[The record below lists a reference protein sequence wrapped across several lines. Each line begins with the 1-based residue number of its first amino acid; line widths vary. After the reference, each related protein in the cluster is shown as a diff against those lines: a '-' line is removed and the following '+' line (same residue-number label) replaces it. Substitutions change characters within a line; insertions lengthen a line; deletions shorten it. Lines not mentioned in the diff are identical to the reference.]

1 MIRRTTEHKA
11 VNTKRDQLIVF
22 TVYEQGFKK
31 EQIKQ
36 KNIYTKKHGVVVV
49 E

>member
-1 MIRRTTEHKA
+1 MIHRTTEHKA
-11 VNTKRDQLIVF
+11 INGEHEYMIVF

-36 KNIYTKKHGVVVV
+36 ENIYTKKHGKVVV
-49 E
+49 